1 MLSDFLT
8 ELLIILALTLA
19 NGLFSGSEIAIVS
32 ARRNRLETE
41 ALAGSRGAQQALELS
56 KHPDRFLATVQVG
69 ITLIGT
75 FSAAFGGARIGDIL
89 TVWLAQIPVLAEYAE
104 TVSLGLVVIILTY
117 LSLVIGE
124 LVPKQ
129 IALQH
134 AERFAAAAAPIIHHL
149 LEEFRGR
156 AHTHFTLPPTDSC
169 EIAFVND
176 VPWRA
181 YNWYQG
187 NGKSRIELNQ
197 DLPLEFWD
205 IPTTIAHETYPGH
218 HTERLIKEHQLYLG
232 EGRLEHAIALSN
244 TPSALISEG
253 IAANALL
260 TLLSEDD
267 LAAIFID
274 CYERAGLS
282 RQDAVLAPA
291 FVAAYRQLESVV
303 DNQVLLLYRDQA
315 PEQEVIAYGMRYAL
329 TNAADEAHLLQF
341 IKDPLSRSYTYN
353 YTLGRELIATYLD
366 RAAARQQAFQR
377 LLTAPL
383 TPSQIRH
390 FSTMPGE

>member
-1 MLSDFLT
+1 MIDHHSPGYVDAYFGPPELNIESMTDAPPL
-8 ELLIILALTLA
+8 ELLDELATSLEQAIAADPDLTP
-19 NGLFSGSEIAIVS
+19 E
-32 ARRNRLETE
+32 RRTYLETE
-41 ALAGSRGAQQALELS
+41 CRAMQTTIQILKGNGPGIVDEVRLLYEVTPAWVDEQLFEEAHRVLDEVLPGAE
-56 KHPDRFLATVQVG
+56 P
-69 ITLIGT
+69 
-75 FSAAFGGARIGDIL
+75 
-89 TVWLAQIPVLAEYAE
+89 LAERVQAFRE
-104 TVSLGLVVIILTY
+104 RSRVS
-117 LSLVIGE
+117 
-124 LVPKQ
+124 
-129 IALQH
+129 
-134 AERFAAAAAPIIHHL
+134 AAAAAPIIHHL

-156 AHTHFTLPPTDSC
+156 AHTHFTLPPADSC

-176 VPWRA
+176 VTWRA

-197 DLPLEFWD
+197 DLPLELWD
-205 IPTTIAHETYPGH
+205 IPTTIAHEAYPGH

-260 TLLSEDD
+260 ALASEDEIT
-267 LAAIFID
+267 AILLD

-282 RQDAVLAPA
+282 KQDAVHAHT
-291 FVAAYRQLESVV
+291 FMAAYRQLESVV
-303 DNQVLLLYRDQA
+303 DNQVLLLYRDQS
-315 PEQEVIAYGMRYAL
+315 PEQEVMAYGMRYAL
-329 TNAADEAHLLQF
+329 TNEADEAHLLQF

-366 RAAARQQAFQR
+366 HAAARQQAFQY

-390 FSTMPGE
+390 FSAMPGE